1 MTDYDTKHCRKGSM
15 VVFLQGQCYINACRS
30 ILQGWSIRMPH
41 HDSTSWCRTGRDGA
55 FGQDQHGAFG
65 PGRQEL
71 DIFRVCHITCN
82 IFEHGLQPNH
92 HPRAPCPHARPC
104 PFDTDIQLCLRCP
117 YNPVF
122 SFCVMQCANQLC
134 WCDPTCHCQGE
145 TTFIELYVDFMLTT
159 NSQAPVNTTPG
170 KARPSHNIARFVLA
184 DQSLEADLH
193 GKHPWDPK
201 QTHSISVSFGWT
213 SKMSSRL
220 VAKNIESDVL
230 IRLGGCWGF
239 EDGALLSMVPPS
251 WPKGWKHMH

>member
-1 MTDYDTKHCRKGSM
+1 
-15 VVFLQGQCYINACRS
+15 
-30 ILQGWSIRMPH
+30 
-41 HDSTSWCRTGRDGA
+41 
-55 FGQDQHGAFG
+55 
-65 PGRQEL
+65 
-71 DIFRVCHITCN
+71 
-82 IFEHGLQPNH
+82 
-92 HPRAPCPHARPC
+92 
-104 PFDTDIQLCLRCP
+104 
-117 YNPVF
+117 
-122 SFCVMQCANQLC
+122 MQCANQLC